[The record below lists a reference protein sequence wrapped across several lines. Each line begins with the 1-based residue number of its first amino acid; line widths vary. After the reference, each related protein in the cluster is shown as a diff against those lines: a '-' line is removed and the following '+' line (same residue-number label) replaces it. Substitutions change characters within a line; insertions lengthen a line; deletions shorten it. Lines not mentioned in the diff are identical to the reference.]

1 MSLQTRRDYAVSKG
15 LAEYKRGR
23 MSKEAWDAIKEAE
36 AAGTK
41 FTDSDQPYPNP
52 PGIRTAGPRKAARER
67 VEKASVPTARQA
79 PKRVVQSEVQQA
91 AEPLAKPRTGTYQA
105 VMPDGT
111 RKKLS
116 DRTACQCG
124 ASLSFCYCTTP
135 KVGLLIVD
143 PGADDVDATVNIERV

>member
-15 LAEYKRGR
+15 LAEHKRGR

-41 FTDSDQPYPNP
+41 FADSDQPYPKP
-52 PGIRTAGPRKAARER
+52 PGIRQPGPRKATRER
-67 VEKASVPTARQA
+67 QTKTLAPTRQA

-91 AEPLAKPRTGTYQA
+91 AEPLAKPRKGEYEA
-105 VMPDGT
+105 IMPDGR

-124 ASLSFCYCTTP
+124 ASLSYCYCTTP

-143 PGADDVDATVNIERV
+143 PGADDVDAFVEIARV